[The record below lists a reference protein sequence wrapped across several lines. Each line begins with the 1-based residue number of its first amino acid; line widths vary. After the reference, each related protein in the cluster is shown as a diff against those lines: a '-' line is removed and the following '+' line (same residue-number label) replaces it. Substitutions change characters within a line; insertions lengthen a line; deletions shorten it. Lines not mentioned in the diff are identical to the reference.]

1 LRRLIAVAD
10 KNPVTAQF
18 VFCCLVTTLFSGVLV
33 WAQEGK
39 SERLV
44 VSYAG
49 MSGLRGPLWIAK
61 EMRLF
66 EKYGLDAKLVQ
77 ITAGTT
83 SINSLIAGDVDM
95 VMTTSSAAIAAAV
108 RGAPVAIIATGG
120 APPYRLVAHSSVIT
134 TAQLKG
140 KIIGSSQLGSGSDFA
155 LRKLL
160 PKIGLTPGKDVTI
173 LPTGLS
179 EPNKRILLIFQGR
192 IDATLGTLESILG
205 FELSGQKLSVLAD
218 LREMGVY
225 VSGTD
230 IATTREFLRN
240 YSHRAKAFLKA
251 FSEAIWIG
259 MNNKEILYRVYR
271 KYLKIEDAKVLESM
285 HKSYF
290 LSGTIPLKPYPQLEA
305 IQSDIEYLSVSNP
318 ALKEQKPVDLTDT
331 TLLREI
337 ESEGFFAKLHR

>member
-1 LRRLIAVAD
+1 MRAL
-10 KNPVTAQF
+10 F
-18 VFCCLVTTLFSGVLV
+18 VCCCLVTTLFSGVLV

-77 ITAGTT
+77 ITAGAT

-95 VMTTSSAAIAAAV
+95 VVTTSSAAIAAAL
-108 RGAPVAIIATGG
+108 RGAPVTIIATGG
-120 APPYRLVAHSSVIT
+120 APPYKLVAHPSVIS
-134 TAQLKG
+134 ALQLNG
-140 KIIGSSQLGSGSDFA
+140 KVVGSSQLGSGADFA

-160 PKIGLTPGKDVTI
+160 PKLGLTPGKDVTI

-179 EPNKRILLIFQGR
+179 EPKPRMLLIFQGR
-192 IDATLGTLESILG
+192 IDATLGTVDTILQ
-205 FELSGQKLSVLAD
+205 FELNGQKLSVLAD

-225 VSGTD
+225 VSGSD
-230 IATTREFLRN
+230 IATTREFLKN
-240 YSHRAKAFLKA
+240 YPHRAKAFLKA

-259 MNNKEILYRVYR
+259 MYNKEILYRVYR
-271 KYLKIEDAKVLESM
+271 KYLKVENAKLLESM
-285 HKSYF
+285 HKSHF
-290 LSGTIPLKPYPQLEA
+290 LSGTIPLKPYPQVEA

-318 ALKEQKPVDLTDT
+318 ALKEQKPADLTDT

-337 ESEGFFAKLHR
+337 ESEGFFAKLQR

>member
-1 LRRLIAVAD
+1 MRAL
-10 KNPVTAQF
+10 F
-18 VFCCLVTTLFSGVLV
+18 VCCCLVTTLFSGVLV

-77 ITAGTT
+77 ITAGAT

-95 VMTTSSAAIAAAV
+95 VVTTSSAAIAAAL
-108 RGAPVAIIATGG
+108 RGAPVTIIATGG
-120 APPYRLVAHSSVIT
+120 APPYKLVAHPSVT
-134 TAQLKG
+134 SALQLKG
-140 KIIGSSQLGSGSDFA
+140 KVVGSSQLGSGADFA

-160 PKIGLTPGKDVTI
+160 PKLGLTPGKDVTI

-179 EPNKRILLIFQGR
+179 EPKPRMLLIFQGR
-192 IDATLGTLESILG
+192 IDATLGTVDTILQ
-205 FELSGQKLSVLAD
+205 FELNGQKLSVLAD

-225 VSGTD
+225 VSGSD
-230 IATTREFLRN
+230 IATTREFLKN
-240 YSHRAKAFLKA
+240 YPHRAKAFLKA

-259 MNNKEILYRVYR
+259 MYNKEILYRVYR
-271 KYLKIEDAKVLESM
+271 KYLKVENAKLLESM
-285 HKSYF
+285 HKSHF
-290 LSGTIPLKPYPQLEA
+290 LSGTIPLKPYPQVEA

-318 ALKEQKPVDLTDT
+318 ALKEQKPADLTDT

-337 ESEGFFAKLHR
+337 ESEGFFAKLQR

>member
-1 LRRLIAVAD
+1 M
-10 KNPVTAQF
+10 
-18 VFCCLVTTLFSGVLV
+18 
-33 WAQEGK
+33 
-39 SERLV
+39 

-66 EKYGLDAKLVQ
+66 EKYGLDARLVQ
-77 ITAGTT
+77 ITAGAT

-205 FELSGQKLSVLAD
+205 FELNGQKLSVLAD

-230 IATTREFLRN
+230 IC
-240 YSHRAKAFLKA
+240 H
-251 FSEAIWIG
+251 
-259 MNNKEILYRVYR
+259 
-271 KYLKIEDAKVLESM
+271 DA
-285 HKSYF
+285 
-290 LSGTIPLKPYPQLEA
+290 
-305 IQSDIEYLSVSNP
+305 
-318 ALKEQKPVDLTDT
+318 
-331 TLLREI
+331 
-337 ESEGFFAKLHR
+337 

>member
-1 LRRLIAVAD
+1 VRALF
-10 KNPVTAQF
+10 N
-18 VFCCLVTTLFSGVLV
+18 FCCLVTALFSSVLV

-66 EKYGLDAKLVQ
+66 EKYGLDARLVQ

-95 VMTTSSAAIAAAV
+95 VITTSSAAIAAAL
-108 RGAPVAIIATGG
+108 RGAPVTIIATGG
-120 APPYRLVAHSSVIT
+120 APPYKLVAHPSVT
-134 TAQLKG
+134 SALQLKG
-140 KIIGSSQLGSGSDFA
+140 KVVGSSQLGSGADFA

-160 PKIGLTPGKDVTI
+160 PKLGLIPGKDVTI

-179 EPNKRILLIFQGR
+179 EPKPRMLLIFQGR
-192 IDATLGTLESILG
+192 IDATLGTVDSILQ
-205 FELSGQKLSVLAD
+205 FELNGQKLSVLAD

-225 VSGTD
+225 VSGSD
-230 IATTREFLRN
+230 IATTREFLKN
-240 YSHRAKAFLKA
+240 YPHRAKAFLKA
-251 FSEAIWIG
+251 FSEAIWTG
-259 MNNKEILYRVYR
+259 MYNKEILYRVYR
-271 KYLKIEDAKVLESM
+271 KYLKVENAKLLESM
-285 HKSYF
+285 YKSHF
-290 LSGTIPLKPYPQLEA
+290 LSGTIPLKPYPQVEA

-318 ALKEQKPVDLTDT
+318 ALKEQKPADLTDT

-337 ESEGFFAKLHR
+337 ESEGFFAKLQR

>member
-1 LRRLIAVAD
+1 MRRLIAVAD
-10 KNPVTAQF
+10 ENSVRALF
-18 VFCCLVTTLFSGVLV
+18 IFCWLVTPLFSSVPV
-33 WAQEGK
+33 WAQEGN

-66 EKYGLDAKLVQ
+66 EKYGLDARLVQ

-95 VMTTSSAAIAAAV
+95 VITTSSAAIAAAL

-120 APPYRLVAHSSVIT
+120 APPYKLVAHPSVT
-134 TAQLKG
+134 SALQLKG
-140 KIIGSSQLGSGSDFA
+140 KVVGSSQLGSGADFA

-160 PKIGLTPGKDVTI
+160 PKLGLTAGKDVTI

-179 EPNKRILLIFQGR
+179 EPNKRMLLIFQGR
-192 IDATLGTLESILG
+192 IDATLGTLDSILQ
-205 FELSGQKLSVLAD
+205 FELNGQKLSVLAD

-225 VSGTD
+225 VSGSD
-230 IATTREFLRN
+230 IATTREFLKN
-240 YSHRAKAFLKA
+240 YPHRAKAFLKA

-271 KYLKIEDAKVLESM
+271 KYLKIENAKLLESM
-285 HKSYF
+285 HKSHF
-290 LSGTIPLKPYPQLEA
+290 LSGTIPLKPYPQVEA

-318 ALKEQKPVDLTDT
+318 ALKEQKPADLTDT

-337 ESEGFFAKLHR
+337 EGEGFFAALQR